1 MSGNLVSENWDDI
14 AGWWVDA
21 IRDDPTQSEEPLALL
36 SELIEGTGGRT
47 IDLGCGE
54 GQAMRLL
61 GSSVIGTDLSHDLL
75 KTVAPAGRVA
85 QARLPDMSWIR
96 EGSFDRAVS
105 VGLIDLIPDHAS
117 FFANAAKIVRSE
129 GHLVVVMNH
138 PVATAPRSDPLVDP
152 EGEILWRWGDYLTCG
167 VTAQE
172 AGGRIVE
179 LFHRPMGELL
189 AAAGQ
194 AGWTLVRMTERGP
207 SERTIECFPEYRGQE
222 SIPSLLGIVWTRT

>member
-1 MSGNLVSENWDDI
+1 MSENWDDI

-21 IRDDPTQSEEPLALL
+21 VRDDPTQSEELLSLL
-36 SELIEGTGGRT
+36 SELIEGTEGRT

-61 GSSVIGTDLSHDLL
+61 GNSVIGTDLSHGLL
-75 KTVAPAGRVA
+75 KRAAPAGPVV

-96 EGSFDRAVS
+96 GGSFDRAVS
-105 VGLIDLIPDHAS
+105 IGLIDLIPDHAS
-117 FFANAAKIVRSE
+117 FFVNVAKVVRNG

-138 PVATAPRSDPLVDP
+138 PVATAPLSDPLVDP
-152 EGEILWRWGDYLTCG
+152 EGEILWRWGDYLTPG
-167 VTAQE
+167 VTAQP

-189 AAAGQ
+189 TSAGQ
-194 AGWTLVRMTERGP
+194 AGWTLVQMIERGP
-207 SERTIECFPEYRGQE
+207 SARTVECLPEYQGQE
-222 SIPSLLGIVWTRT
+222 NIPSLLGLLWTRT